1 MVTED
6 TQEEDTVP
14 KVMLL
19 VAVVVDSSARSLTI
33 LLKEVK
39 SSCVLVPVE
48 ELVTDKVVLA
58 AVKPAEKA
66 VVTAVTLVPNLQE
79 AQVLLVL
86 MDHNLLEET
95 ATLVDSKTPDP
106 MTVLV
111 EVLDTSVV
119 KVVVTTLEAAAVAG
133 FFCRRALAAAEAAG
147 PVRDKLVSE
156 GQLDT
161 LHSLSIPMA
170 RVLARMQIHF
180 DECQTV
186 TGGEAMEH
194 TWVLACHVL
203 NGQQRATHE
212 GQIECR

>member
-1 MVTED
+1 MVNTAHKTVVTED

-95 ATLVDSKTPDP
+95 AILVDSKTPDL

-119 KVVVTTLEAAAVAG
+119 KVVVTTLEAAAAMG
-133 FFCRRALAAAEAAG
+133 REAAEESAWARAPRLAPAAALSRRATCCDASA
-147 PVRDKLVSE
+147 R
-156 GQLDT
+156 
-161 LHSLSIPMA
+161 SL
-170 RVLARMQIHF
+170 
-180 DECQTV
+180 
-186 TGGEAMEH
+186 G
-194 TWVLACHVL
+194 
-203 NGQQRATHE
+203 
-212 GQIECR
+212 